1 MTRSTTTPRQNAQIK
16 PSKLLTFHLALQHW
30 YQTHGR
36 HDLPWRKTR
45 DPYHIW
51 VSEIM
56 LQQTQVATVRD
67 RYYEPFLKKF
77 PTLEALAAAPREAVM
92 KAWEGLGYYRRAA
105 HLHEAA
111 AQLAPPS
118 LRGGLKA
125 AEAIQRAESSA
136 QSISF
141 AGLLRYARN
150 DELPPLAT
158 HYALLTT
165 LPGIGRNTAHAI
177 LAFAYHQPVA
187 VMEANV
193 KRVVARVFAL
203 AQPKETELWAGAEIL
218 MGLPMRLS
226 KPSSRSTRA
235 QGGRVAA
242 LRNRTEHGRDKE
254 IGQRNAWMNCFHYNQ
269 AMMDLG
275 ALICTPKAPR
285 CGECPAASICKGRAQ
300 PEHYPQAKAK
310 KKISTRQ
317 VVILVREDTRGRFYL
332 EKRKSR
338 LLGGLYGF
346 PQYPPEYRGGE
357 FIGRLR
363 HVYSHFRLAAEVRRE
378 QVRAGNSLDWHSRN
392 ALASLPLSRLDR
404 NVLKLLQPVRVA
416 HKNPAR
422 RKVRL
427 TEE

>member
-1 MTRSTTTPRQNAQIK
+1 MTRSTTTPRQDAQIK
-16 PSKLLTFHLALQHW
+16 PSALVKFHAALLGW
-30 YQTHGR
+30 YETYGR

-45 DPYHIW
+45 DPYAIW

-111 AQLAPPS
+111 KKIVAS
-118 LRGGLKA
+118 GGWRVA
-125 AEAIQRAESSA
+125 SESSRGDETTRHA
-136 QSISF
+136 SPTTHHAIPDTLELLIS
-141 AGLLRYARN
+141 
-150 DELPPLAT
+150 
-158 HYALLTT
+158 

-203 AQPKETELWAGAEIL
+203 AQPKEHDLWLGAQKL
-218 MGLPMRLS
+218 L
-226 KPSSRSTRA
+226 
-235 QGGRVAA
+235 
-242 LRNRTEHGRDKE
+242 NRTAPFDH
-254 IGQRNAWMNCFHYNQ
+254 NQ

-285 CGECPAASICKGRAQ
+285 CGECPAASICKGKSQ
-300 PEHYPQAKAK
+300 PEHYPAAKAK
-310 KKISTRQ
+310 KKIPTRR
-317 VVILVREDTRGRFYL
+317 VVILVREDTGGRLYL
-332 EKRKSR
+332 EKRNSR

-346 PQYPPEYRGGE
+346 PQHPPEYRGGE
-357 FIGRLR
+357 AIGRLR
-363 HVYSHFRLAAEVRRE
+363 HVYSHFRLEAEVRRE

-392 ALASLPLSRLDR
+392 ALASLPLSRLDS
-404 NVLKLLQPVRVA
+404 NVLKLLQPAGVA
-416 HKNPAR
+416 RKKPAR

>member
-30 YQTHGR
+30 YRAHGR
-36 HDLPWRKTR
+36 HELAWRKTR
-45 DPYHIW
+45 DPYAIW

-111 AQLAPPS
+111 KRVSGFRVQVP
-118 LRGGLKA
+118 
-125 AEAIQRAESSA
+125 
-136 QSISF
+136 
-141 AGLLRYARN
+141 
-150 DELPPLAT
+150 
-158 HYALLTT
+158 ALLTETWNPEPDTLLT

-203 AQPKETELWAGAEIL
+203 AQPKEHDLWLGAQKL
-218 MGLPMRLS
+218 LNM
-226 KPSSRSTRA
+226 
-235 QGGRVAA
+235 AA
-242 LRNRTEHGRDKE
+242 PFDH
-254 IGQRNAWMNCFHYNQ
+254 NQ

-285 CGECPAASICKGRAQ
+285 CGECPAASICKGKSQ
-300 PEHYPQAKAK
+300 PEHYPAAKAK
-310 KKISTRQ
+310 KKIPTRRA
-317 VVILVREDTRGRFYL
+317 VILVREDTGGRLYL

-346 PQYPPEYRGGE
+346 PQHPPEYRGGE
-357 FIGRLR
+357 FIGRLS

-378 QVRAGNSLDWHSRN
+378 QVRAGNSPDWHSRN